1 MPFYAF
7 THASY
12 FIIRS
17 GGKTFITMIFDS
29 GFVWLLSVPF
39 AFVLSRYTSMPV
51 IWMVAA
57 VQALELIKCVSAGF
71 FVKSGIWAKDI
82 T

>member
-1 MPFYAF
+1 
-7 THASY
+7 
-12 FIIRS
+12 
-17 GGKTFITMIFDS
+17 MIFDS